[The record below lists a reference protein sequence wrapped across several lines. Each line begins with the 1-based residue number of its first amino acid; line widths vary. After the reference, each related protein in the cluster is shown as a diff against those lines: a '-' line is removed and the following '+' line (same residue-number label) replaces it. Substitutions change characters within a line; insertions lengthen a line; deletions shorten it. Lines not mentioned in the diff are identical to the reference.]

1 MPYMVKRSRVAYYS
15 TVNTPLGQIT
25 LSGYQRDSRG
35 IALNDMR
42 TFGKYAVV
50 YLLNGSGRVKWGSHP
65 PVPVRPGDLFFV
77 YPEIP
82 HGYAPGPHEF
92 WSEFFIVFDG
102 PVFDLWRRAGLLQ
115 PQNPIRHLPKI
126 RHWLPRLEA
135 VVAPG
140 LPATTSG
147 MLRRICRLQQFLGD
161 IAQEP
166 EVESAAAPWLPQA
179 LQLLLDSPENTPEAV
194 ARHLGLSY
202 ETFRKEFARQTGLPP
217 ARYRLHRRI
226 DQARLLIAGQRLTN
240 KQVAETLGF
249 YDEFHFSRRFHEVT
263 GQTTRAYRRGLPRP
277 PAASQPVPFPKSG

>member
-1 MPYMVKRSRVAYYS
+1 MPYVVKRSRVAFYS
-15 TVNTPLGQIT
+15 TLSTPLGQIP
-25 LSGYQRDSRG
+25 LAGYQRDSGG
-35 IALNDMR
+35 IALNQMR

-50 YLLNGSGRVKWGSHP
+50 YLLNGSGRMKWGRNPS
-65 PVPVRPGDLFFV
+65 VPVRPGDLLFI

-102 PVFDLWRRAGLLQ
+102 PVFDLWRRQGLLQ
-115 PQNPIRHLPKI
+115 PQNPIRHLPQI
-126 RHWLPRLEA
+126 RRWLPRMES

-140 LPATTSG
+140 LPATAAG

-166 EVESAAAPWLPQA
+166 EIESGGAAWLPDALHLLVES
-179 LQLLLDSPENTPEAV
+179 PEDTPEAV
-194 ARHLGLSY
+194 AQKLGLSY
-202 ETFRKEFARQTGLPP
+202 ETFRKEFTRHTGLPP

-226 DQARLLIAGQRLTN
+226 EQARLLIAGQRLTN

-249 YDEFHFSRRFHEVT
+249 YDEFHFSRRFHEIT
-263 GQTTRAYRRGLPRP
+263 GQTTREFRRGLRTP
-277 PAASQPVPFPKSG
+277 